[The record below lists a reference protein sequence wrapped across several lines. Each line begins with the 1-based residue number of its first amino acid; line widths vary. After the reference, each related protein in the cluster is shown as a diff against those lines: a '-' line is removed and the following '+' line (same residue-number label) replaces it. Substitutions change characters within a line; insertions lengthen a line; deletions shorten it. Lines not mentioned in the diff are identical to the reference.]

1 MLLLSNLKYNY
12 QIKEGKVILRLVLLG
27 PPGSGKGTYATRL
40 SESLNIPPVSTGDL
54 VRNEAKS
61 LSDLGRKIKSYSE
74 KGELVPDQII
84 NDLIMEK
91 LDSDE
96 CKNGFILDG
105 YPRTIEQAVFLDK
118 IASLDATIYLD
129 VPDDVIVERLST
141 RLVCSKCGAIYNEKY
156 LKPEKP
162 GVCNICGASL
172 YKREDDRP
180 QVIRERL
187 KVYRRSTMPLIDH
200 YQSKGVL
207 KKITVPEA
215 APPPQEVVE
224 KILRIIK

>member
-1 MLLLSNLKYNY
+1 MKDAKRPLPNTISCIVKEDSRARALNIRISFVNMLLLSNLKYNY

-91 LDSDE
+91 LD
-96 CKNGFILDG
+96 
-105 YPRTIEQAVFLDK
+105 
-118 IASLDATIYLD
+118 
-129 VPDDVIVERLST
+129 
-141 RLVCSKCGAIYNEKY
+141 
-156 LKPEKP
+156 
-162 GVCNICGASL
+162 
-172 YKREDDRP
+172 
-180 QVIRERL
+180 
-187 KVYRRSTMPLIDH
+187 
-200 YQSKGVL
+200 
-207 KKITVPEA
+207 
-215 APPPQEVVE
+215 
-224 KILRIIK
+224 